1 MQTTSQLWKDLWASG
16 TAWLDV
22 RAVIAGQEYTDFPSV
37 PIITRGAMQEGL
49 GIGNA
54 VSAMCALSLR
64 PLGTIPKA
72 AEVQVSIR
80 LNDGATVSEWL
91 PAGTFYVSRRSLDPV
106 TGVLSLECYDALL
119 KANAVLTDVPWT
131 TETGE
136 VMTTETGEW
145 MYFNAAFPCAM
156 ADLAA
161 DIALLLGTTIDHRTE
176 IGTGAAYVVNSL
188 PEGASIHDALAAIA
202 TANGGNWII
211 TPAGQLRLVPLV
223 DCADAAT
230 ALSDVV
236 DVDGVTVS
244 IGVPDAGTV
253 TGIRYSTDG
262 GPVVLG
268 SEDGIV
274 IDAGD
279 NAAAAQALYDD
290 LAGMVYQPYTLVGA
304 VYDPAAEIG
313 DYVRAGANGEVNS
326 ALYTESATLA
336 AAFRGSISAPQ
347 SGELSDEYPYIGGA
361 ANKALVAAKAYAQ
374 EVAAE
379 AVEGLND
386 ALDQEAIFNRL
397 TNNGAA
403 QGIYMLDGQ
412 LYVNMSYARS
422 GILILG
428 GLNNVSGRLEIQ
440 DANGNVIGSWGKDGF
455 VATKGTFS
463 GELNGATGTFSGEM
477 SASGL
482 KGGTFT
488 AGGADN
494 ANGQI
499 EVLDADGDLAAS
511 VDNDGFT
518 SYSDNQNSCASLTAG
533 GVSIRKKAV
542 SGTEWGWFDVM
553 RFMNSAG
560 VGSIYS
566 YGEMRID
573 CRKVLTISN
582 AIPPTTPQCSI
593 IMDNAMMT
601 IQAGYSTIV
610 LGTGTNYDTVT
621 VTNTLSAS
629 NLESENGAS
638 GTFTTAD
645 GKTVTVYK
653 GIITGIA

>member
-91 PAGTFYVSRRSLDPV
+91 PAGTFYVSRRSRDPV

-161 DIALLLGTTIDHRTE
+161 DIALLLGTTIDPRTE

-188 PEGASIHDALAAIA
+188 PDGATIHDALAAIA

-230 ALSDVV
+230 AVTDVV

-279 NAAAAQALYDD
+279 NAAAAQALYDN

-336 AAFRGSISAPQ
+336 AAFRGGISAPQ

-374 EVAAE
+374 EVTAE

-482 KGGTFT
+482 KTGIISDRAGKNSWNLINGDLSLNGVFTAIGQDFDDNKYMLVVDSGEIRVYCQEDGASAYEYVGTFGYRPSSSGFGLYT
-488 AGGADN
+488 
-494 ANGQI
+494 
-499 EVLDADGDLAAS
+499 DGD
-511 VDNDGFT
+511 G
-518 SYSDNQNSCASLTAG
+518 
-533 GVSIRKKAV
+533 
-542 SGTEWGWFDVM
+542 
-553 RFMNSAG
+553 SAG
-560 VGSIYS
+560 ISAGTSSSDYSI
-566 YGEMRID
+566 
-573 CRKVLTISN
+573 
-582 AIPPTTPQCSI
+582 
-593 IMDNAMMT
+593 
-601 IQAGYSTIV
+601 
-610 LGTGTNYDTVT
+610 
-621 VTNTLSAS
+621 
-629 NLESENGAS
+629 NGAS
-638 GTFTTAD
+638 LRVRYYNGSGTATIDADNVEVTSGGIPRTCASGSFRTAD
-645 GKTVTVYK
+645 NKTVTVVK
-653 GIITGIA
+653 GLIVSIS

>member
-49 GIGNA
+49 SIGNA

-161 DIALLLGTTIDHRTE
+161 DIALLLGTTIDPRTE

-188 PEGASIHDALAAIA
+188 PDGATIHDALAAIA

-230 ALSDVV
+230 AVTDVV

-279 NAAAAQALYDD
+279 NAAAAQALYDN

-336 AAFRGSISAPQ
+336 AAFRGGISAPQ

-374 EVAAE
+374 EVTAE

-428 GLNNVSGRLEIQ
+428 GLNNVSGQ
-440 DANGNVIGSWGKDGF
+440 A
-455 VATKGTFS
+455 
-463 GELNGATGTFSGEM
+463 
-477 SASGL
+477 
-482 KGGTFT
+482 
-488 AGGADN
+488 
-494 ANGQI
+494 
-499 EVLDADGDLAAS
+499 EVYDADGNMAAS
-511 VDNDGFT
+511 VDNEGFT
-518 SYSDNQNSCASLTAG
+518 SYSEDQQSRAALTAG
-533 GVSIRKKAV
+533 GVSVQHKVV
-542 SGTEWGWFDVM
+542 SGTDIEGWFELM
-553 RFMNSAG
+553 RFMTAASSSG
-560 VGSIYS
+560 YVGSIYT
-566 YGEMRID
+566 YGAMRID

-582 AIPPTTPQCSI
+582 AIPPQTPQCSI
-593 IMDNAMMT
+593 IMDGSTMT
-601 IQAGYSTIV
+601 LQAGLSQIV
-610 LGTGTNYDTVT
+610 LGTGFNGSVVT
-621 VTNTLSAS
+621 LGNTLAAS
-629 NLESENGAS
+629 NLESENGAT